1 MYFASLIV
9 MVLVTNIKPIYHNS
23 WNKTEYLEQSNKN
36 SANKGE
42 SITAIIYNNHT
53 NKTSNFEPL
62 NETFVNDN
70 EVEEGEDGDI
80 GNNFMVANQIIISIL
95 SK

>member
-23 WNKTEYLEQSNKN
+23 WNKTEYLEQSNEYSENKIELLPAIMYHN
-36 SANKGE
+36 HSDKTGSFEQLNQTFINDTKAN
-42 SITAIIYNNHT
+42 
-53 NKTSNFEPL
+53 
-62 NETFVNDN
+62 
-70 EVEEGEDGDI
+70 EGDRDM
-80 GNNFMVANQIIISIL
+80 GNNFMVANQITISIL

>member
-1 MYFASLIV
+1 
-9 MVLVTNIKPIYHNS
+9 MVLVTNIKTIYHNS
-23 WNKTEYLEQSNKN
+23 WNKTEYLKQSDKN

-42 SITAIIYNNHT
+42 SITAVIYNNHT
-53 NKTSNFEPL
+53 DKTSNFEPL
-62 NETFVNDN
+62 NETFVKDN
-70 EVEEGEDGDI
+70 EVEEEDGDI

>member
-1 MYFASLIV
+1 

-23 WNKTEYLEQSNKN
+23 WNKTEYLEQSNEY
-36 SANKGE
+36 SENKIE
-42 SITAIIYNNHT
+42 SLTAIMYHNHLDET
-53 NKTSNFEPL
+53 GSFEKH
-62 NETFVNDN
+62 NQTFINDTK
-70 EVEEGEDGDI
+70 VDEEDRDM

>member
-9 MVLVTNIKPIYHNS
+9 LVLVTNIKPIYHNS
-23 WNKTEYLEQSNKN
+23 WNKTQYLEQSNEYSEN
-36 SANKGE
+36 RIE
-42 SITAIIYNNHT
+42 LLTAIMYHNHSD
-53 NKTSNFEPL
+53 KTGSFEKP
-62 NETFVNDN
+62 NQTFINDTKAK
-70 EVEEGEDGDI
+70 EEDRDM